1 MEWTTIESGTFFVNH
16 QAWPLVLKSG
26 VTPLTTDK
34 FEVSKW
40 RVLVTELSAP

>member
-1 MEWTTIESGTFFVNH
+1 MDYNREWDFFC

-34 FEVSKW
+34 FVVSKW